1 MYRESLPEE
10 VLYLLTYGETKIVFA
25 EDEEQVDKLLELG
38 DRAQSRREVLPH
50 ERRELRD
57 PAVEQE
63 ALDAEHARVVQGTQL
78 PGVARDG
85 TAPEPDV
92 DGALPCCRLALDL
105 QGGHVDGGRQRVE
118 RHVHDRRDA
127 ARRRGAGGRGEA
139 LPLGAA
145 GLVDVHVR
153 VDEPGK
159 EHLVVGEHH
168 LADIGPAVDRG
179 VVRQHGLDPLAVHE
193 HRGGTFGT
201 VDDGALCAQNDHTRS
216 W

>member
-1 MYRESLPEE
+1 VHDQQPVEP
-10 VLYLLTYGETKIVFA
+10 
-25 EDEEQVDKLLELG
+25 G
-38 DRAQSRREVLPH
+38 DRPQSGREVLAH
-50 ERRELRD
+50 QRRELRD

-78 PGVARDG
+78 PCVARDG

-92 DGALPCCRLALDL
+92 DGALPAGHLALDL
-105 QGGHVDGGRQRVE
+105 QRGHVDGGRQRIE

-127 ARRRGAGGRGEA
+127 AGRRGAGGRGEA

-153 VDEPGK
+153 VDDPGQ
-159 EHLVVGEHH
+159 EYLVAGEHH
-168 LADIGPAVDRG
+168 LADVGPTVERCVEG
-179 VVRQHGLDPLAVHE
+179 QHGLDPLAVHE
-193 HRGGTFGT
+193 NRGGTFGT
-201 VDDGALCAQNDHTRS
+201 VDDGALCAHNDHTRS